1 MMYPKV
7 LVPLDGS
14 ALAECALPQ
23 VKKMAKEGFVKEI
36 VLLTVIDI
44 HPGAF
49 MEGSDVTV
57 IYQAQL
63 DNSRDYFKKLEAQFR
78 TEGIDVK
85 TEILQGAT
93 AQAIADYARQKGV
106 DLIVIAT
113 HGHTGMKRLMF
124 GSVAL
129 RVMHESPVPVLLIRP
144 DVCGTA
150 GKEGTAPAQTPPA

>member
-1 MMYPKV
+1 MMYQKV

-23 VKKMAKEGFVKEI
+23 VKKMAKEGFVKDVI
-36 VLLTVIDI
+36 LLTVIDI
-44 HPGAF
+44 HPSAF

-63 DNSRDYFKKLEAQFR
+63 DNSRDYFKNLQAQFQ
-78 TEGIDVK
+78 TEGVEVK

-93 AQAIADYARQKGV
+93 AQTIADYARQNEI

-144 DVCGTA
+144 DFCRAA
-150 GKEGTAPAQTPPA
+150 GKK